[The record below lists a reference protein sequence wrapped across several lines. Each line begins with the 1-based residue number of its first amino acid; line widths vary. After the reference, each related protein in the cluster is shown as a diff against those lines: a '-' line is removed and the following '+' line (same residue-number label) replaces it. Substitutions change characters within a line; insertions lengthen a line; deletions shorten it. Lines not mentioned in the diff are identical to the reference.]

1 VLISA
6 SGVIGHS
13 LLNHVQKVVGER
25 RSVNDTAST
34 AFPAVA
40 AVPVARPSMFH
51 VHHVASGVPGAS
63 GVAVLRHAPKRT
75 IPASPPVPAPVL
87 MDNVRMER
95 RNKLSR
101 VTSKSVWQRRNG
113 QRRRQLPPL
122 RQPPQRQPR
131 LPPQLRQQRSKR
143 QLQRRQPR

>member
-1 VLISA
+1 MLISA

-25 RSVNDTAST
+25 RNVNDTAST

-51 VHHVASGVPGAS
+51 VHRVASGVPGAS

-75 IPASPPVPAPVL
+75 IPASPPVPAPVSV
-87 MDNVRMER
+87 DNVRMER

-101 VTSKSVWQRRNG
+101 VTSKSVWQRRNV
-113 QRRRQLPPL
+113 QRRQLPPPP
-122 RQPPQRQPR
+122 RQPPHRQPR
-131 LPPQLRQQRSKR
+131 LLPPQLRQQRSK
-143 QLQRRQPR
+143 